1 MNSMASAPPAAPAP
15 SGGNVQHG
23 TRAQLPKKPR
33 PIDFYRQLP
42 FCKLKEKEAWE
53 YVVSGPSGRNA
64 RPRRPLCF
72 LWG

>member
-1 MNSMASAPPAAPAP
+1 ML
-15 SGGNVQHG
+15 VK
-23 TRAQLPKKPR
+23 LPKKPR